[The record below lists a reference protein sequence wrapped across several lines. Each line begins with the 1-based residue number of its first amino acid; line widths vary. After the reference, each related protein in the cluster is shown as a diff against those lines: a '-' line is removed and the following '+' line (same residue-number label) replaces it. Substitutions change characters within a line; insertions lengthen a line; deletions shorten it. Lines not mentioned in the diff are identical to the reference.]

1 MNDKLKNKSMDEP
14 YKGLFK
20 ESIRNK
26 YKKKKF
32 N

>member
-1 MNDKLKNKSMDEP
+1 MNYKGINKSMDEP
-14 YKGLFK
+14 YKGYIK

-26 YKKKKF
+26 YKKKKI